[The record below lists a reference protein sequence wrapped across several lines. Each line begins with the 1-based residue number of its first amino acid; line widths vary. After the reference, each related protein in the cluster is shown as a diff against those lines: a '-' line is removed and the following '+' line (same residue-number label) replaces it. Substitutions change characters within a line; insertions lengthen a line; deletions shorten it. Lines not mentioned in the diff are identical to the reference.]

1 MVSGRAEA
9 RPDFFV
15 RVSPGETM
23 KKLDAQAVLR
33 KLAEMREAMPKP
45 TKPSKTPRK
54 SEATSRA
61 AGVNSL
67 EDFDQLAIIDAL
79 ESMATELDEAIQE
92 KREHAIQSALEV
104 YYNAEELAKDPAHA
118 ELIPHV
124 ENMRKAYEKDFGRP
138 IPPRKQ

>member
-1 MVSGRAEA
+1 
-9 RPDFFV
+9 
-15 RVSPGETM
+15 M

-45 TKPSKTPRK
+45 TKPSTKPRK
-54 SEATSRA
+54 SEVSSRA

-79 ESMATELDEAIQE
+79 ESMASELEQAIDE

-138 IPPRKQ
+138 IPPRRK